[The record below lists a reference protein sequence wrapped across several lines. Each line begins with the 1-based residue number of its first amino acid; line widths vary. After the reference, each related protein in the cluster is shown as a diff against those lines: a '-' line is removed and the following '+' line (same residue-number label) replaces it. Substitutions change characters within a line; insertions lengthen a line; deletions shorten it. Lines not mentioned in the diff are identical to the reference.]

1 MKRRPT
7 ATIWLPDLNVSM
19 LERAAAHPILRSGVA
34 RWWERSQR
42 SHYRASSAQQ
52 VELVWPHSNLEWS
65 DLAAMLR
72 QQADVASQLRNGG
85 VIRIL
90 TTASAIDMAAVLLA
104 LFEQFSAAE
113 IQVVLVVDQVSHLS
127 RWIQSGL
134 PIITLLSPT
143 LSKKLVR
150 AALLDHRGVYI
161 KDLDTVATYITRHAD
176 WTAIQCVSRAKHPH
190 ITLFDDRRYVWPDGA
205 GIRVSDVIRHRA
217 PSVWHL
223 VANDPVQSPVFV
235 HRAAPSLGVHVLDS
249 GQRQLF
255 TSFDLVIAEAMS
267 AHPDRMTVVALP
279 AQQASW
285 QAYDDALVHA
295 ITHMQASGYDMLLVG
310 VPHSNARSERY
321 PVALL
326 TTTERDVQTPTVCSL
341 DDVRSTVWSFM
352 T

>member
-1 MKRRPT
+1 MKRRPK
-7 ATIWLPDLNVSM
+7 ATIWLPDLDVPS

-42 SHYRASSAQQ
+42 SQYRASAAQQ
-52 VELVWPHSNLEWS
+52 SDLVWPHASVEWN

-90 TTASAIDMAAVLLA
+90 TMASATDMAAVLLA
-104 LFEQFSAAE
+104 LFEQFPAAE
-113 IQVVLVVDQVSHLS
+113 IQVVLVVDHVPHLS

-150 AALLDHRGVYI
+150 AALLDHRGVHI
-161 KDLDTVATYITRHAD
+161 KDLDTVASYITHHAD
-176 WTAIQCVSRAKHPH
+176 WTAIQCVSRAKHPQV
-190 ITLFDDRRYVWPDGA
+190 TLVDDRRYVWPDSA
-205 GIRVSDVIRHRA
+205 GIRVNDVIRHRA

-223 VANDPVQSPVFV
+223 VANDPAQGPVFV

-249 GQRQLF
+249 GQRQPF
-255 TSFDLVIAEAMS
+255 TSFDQVIAEAMS
-267 AHPDRMTVVALP
+267 AHPDRMTVVAPP
-279 AQQASW
+279 APQASW
-285 QAYDDALVHA
+285 QTYDDALVHA

-326 TTTERDVQTPTVCSL
+326 TTTGQDVQTPTARSL
-341 DDVRSTVWSFM
+341 EDVRATVWSFM